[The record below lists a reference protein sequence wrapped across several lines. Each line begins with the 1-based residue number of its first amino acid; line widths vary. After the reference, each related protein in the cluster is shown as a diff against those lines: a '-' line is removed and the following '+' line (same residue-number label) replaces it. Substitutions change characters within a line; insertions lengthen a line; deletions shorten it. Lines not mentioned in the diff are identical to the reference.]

1 MAMAVLPN
9 NPMNFCENQQGN
21 IVLEN
26 LRAQKEQGR
35 FCDVTLYVQGKQ
47 FRAHRNVLASCSPYF
62 DSILKMHRVVKERL
76 TVTCQDSAVFLCLLN
91 YMYTG
96 SVVIDKNN
104 VSELLRLSNHFL
116 VSKLKKYC
124 AEYLDQNLDVTNCLS
139 VKDMAEKYNMPAL
152 STRASSFIQMHVE
165 EILQQEEILSYP
177 YSKVEEILGDKT
189 LAIPPNSLLAFIS
202 AWVWQDVMERECHI
216 RSLLGFVEWH
226 HTDQS
231 TIVEHLSREPLYT
244 ASPISLYYFLKSL
257 YENGLSLPQEYS
269 TTYQEL
275 FTKYGKQDVEV
286 SDGDSFLSVAVS
298 SAMDSL
304 QNAAGNDSGNKESKS
319 NAYMS
324 PSMDVSSIISDVAKT
339 LNPNSVSSE
348 ISSSMTNCPSNS
360 NSTSGALDAQEKVS
374 LNGCLQN
381 YPCEGDGTRG
391 KCSGLSENDDSGFK
405 RKHPGSDSFKSS
417 TNSHVGNGK
426 IDQKNNK
433 TTTNPV
439 RTRFKDGILQE
450 EEEEEDFDDDD
461 EDDDDDMM
469 SEEDYELEE
478 SLGEDLD
485 AKKRKV
491 WGDRVKCQ
499 ICGHVARD
507 ARRLERHTTLA
518 HSRAVTYKCGMCGFT
533 CRWNK
538 EYFAHVRG
546 HFRGPPYQCDSCDF
560 TCDRIHLIL
569 AHRVRHV
576 EEKPFHCTEC
586 GIRCRSRASLTAHMR
601 SHTKELP
608 VPAEYKSSCLQPR
621 LPAIL
626 LGEKFDPWC
635 PPPKE
640 LSVPK
645 QIVPAEVPE
654 ETKPNGSA
662 VLRPHVCAVCG
673 RGFHDKSHLVRHE
686 RIHLGE
692 KPFRCDQCEYASSRR
707 DKLKEH
713 QRRHHK
719 KNAAEQALSE
729 KGNFRSNQ
737 PESRPSTVNSYEAL
751 DMASAVNQDQLDAMA
766 MHGHPSQQQT
776 NPSQPP
782 YHTTPVTQPSS
793 HYAQATLSSN
803 PHQAH
808 HNTPHHHATQQQ
820 QPTPQ
825 QPPPAPH
832 ASVAHGEHRV
842 SSSLRAPSA
851 PIPPPQPPSIQQQHF
866 YPPHYNPAQYA
877 NTALPHPEN
886 QNLAHKHHP
895 QSSATQHHSS
905 PRVHRSQQQ
914 PVPPQAISSSHHH
927 QHHHHPPPPLPPPPP
942 GPPVMLDPRFGG
954 VPFGAGH
961 PGALDSTSHRG
972 FPTVSIGHQHNAVHG
987 HQPQGMGQHTL
998 GDYVGLQAC
1007 MSLF

>member
-9 NPMNFCENQQGN
+9 NPMNFSENLQGN
-21 IVLEN
+21 MVLEN

-152 STRASSFIQMHVE
+152 STRASSFIQVHIE
-165 EILQQEEILSYP
+165 EVLQQEEILSYP
-177 YSKVEEILGDKT
+177 FSKVEEILSDKSLT
-189 LAIPPNSLLAFIS
+189 IPPNSLLAFIS

-231 TIVEHLSREPLYT
+231 NIVEHLSREPLYT
-244 ASPISLYYFLKSL
+244 ASPISLYFFLKSL

-275 FTKYGKQDVEV
+275 FTKYGKQ
-286 SDGDSFLSVAVS
+286 
-298 SAMDSL
+298 
-304 QNAAGNDSGNKESKS
+304 
-319 NAYMS
+319 
-324 PSMDVSSIISDVAKT
+324 T
-339 LNPNSVSSE
+339 LEPNSVSSE
-348 ISSSMTNCPSNS
+348 MSSSVTNCPSNS
-360 NSTSGALDAQEKVS
+360 NSTSGAMEGNEKVAV
-374 LNGCLQN
+374 NGCVQK
-381 YPCEGDGTRG
+381 YASCEDDGKT
-391 KCSGLSENDDSGFK
+391 KCSGSSETDEGGYK
-405 RKHPGSDSFKSS
+405 RKHSNADSFKNSS
-417 TNSHVGNGK
+417 SSRVGNGK
-426 IDQKNNK
+426 MDSKANK
-433 TTTNPV
+433 ANST

-461 EDDDDDMM
+461 EDDDDDML

-478 SLGEDLD
+478 GLGEGPEG
-485 AKKRKV
+485 KKRKV
-491 WGDRVKCQ
+491 WGERAKCQ

-586 GIRCRSRASLTAHMR
+586 GCRCRSRASLTAHMR
-601 SHTKELP
+601 SHNKEQP
-608 VPAEYKSSCLQPR
+608 VPNEFKCGACSLTFDSESGLEEHWSSHCPEEPYLCDECDFSTMFLSHLVLHRRIHSASCLQPR

-626 LGEKFDPWC
+626 LGDKFDPWC

-640 LSVPK
+640 ISVPK
-645 QIVPAEVPE
+645 QLMQAEVPE
-654 ETKPNGSA
+654 DIKPNGSA
-662 VLRPHVCAVCG
+662 ILRPHVCAVCG

-719 KNAAEQALSE
+719 KNAAEQALNE
-729 KGNFRSNQ
+729 KGNFRASQ

-751 DMASAVNQDQLDAMA
+751 DMAGAVNQEQLDPMA
-766 MHGHPSQQQT
+766 MHSHAGQQAPPPPPPHPP
-776 NPSQPP
+776 NQPP
-782 YHTTPVTQPSS
+782 YHAATPVTQPSASS
-793 HYAQATLSSN
+793 HYAQPSLGN
-803 PHQAH
+803 PQQAH
-808 HNTPHHHATQQQ
+808 ISAAHHHAAQQQ
-820 QPTPQ
+820 QPQPQ
-825 QPPPAPH
+825 QPPPPPVPPPLPPH
-832 ASVAHGEHRV
+832 VSVAHGEHRAA
-842 SSSLRAPSA
+842 SALRP
-851 PIPPPQPPSIQQQHF
+851 PHPTLPPPQPPSIQQQHF
-866 YPPHYNPAQYA
+866 YPPHYNPQYP
-877 NTALPHPEN
+877 NPTLPHPEN
-886 QNLAHKHHP
+886 QNLAHKHHA
-895 QSSATQHHSS
+895 QAAASQHHPS

-914 PVPPQAISSSHHH
+914 PGGPQGISSSSHH
-927 QHHHHPPPPLPPPPP
+927 P
-942 GPPVMLDPRFGG
+942 
-954 VPFGAGH
+954 
-961 PGALDSTSHRG
+961 ALDSSSHRG
-972 FPTVSIGHQHNAVHG
+972 FPPVSMGHQHSSVHG